1 MAHDNEKEEVPPGEK
16 TADETRQALPTF
28 YEPEGFSA
36 VYSDNAVVMHTENE
50 FILSFFLAD
59 FPYPS
64 NTVVDTKEGHYEFS
78 SAVRSARAR
87 CVARVV
93 MSPKQTIKFVEAL
106 QGNLEKYLERVKQAE
121 VAQKAEEGS

>member
-1 MAHDNEKEEVPPGEK
+1 MVNDHKEEATPSEK
-16 TADETRQALPTF
+16 TVDSTRHTLPTF

-64 NTVVDTKEGHYEFS
+64 NTAVDVRDGEYEYAS
-78 SAVRSARAR
+78 PVKSARAR
-87 CVARVV
+87 CVARVI
-93 MSPKQTIKFVEAL
+93 MSPSQTIQFVDAL
-106 QGNLEKYLERVKQAE
+106 KSNLQTFLERVNKAE
-121 VAQKAEEGS
+121 VAQKAEEEP